1 MIRTKNTAFVLH
13 GACKKKP
20 DEGYSLKQIRQWTR
34 TQNNILVVIIGLLLL
49 RVDDRSVFWVIHPPN
64 NAVVVWRNAVDVNPK
79 TISLYKFQLS
89 AKGKYVE
96 RKWYDELRCRA
107 Q

>member
-1 MIRTKNTAFVLH
+1 M
-13 GACKKKP
+13 
-20 DEGYSLKQIRQWTR
+20 
-34 TQNNILVVIIGLLLL
+34 

-64 NAVVVWRNAVDVNPK
+64 NAVVVWRNALDMNPK
-79 TISLYKFQLS
+79 TISLYKFQLN

-107 Q
+107 QYLMVFKGVWC